1 MATRRKMVDQ
11 LELYEALIEAADTLE
26 WVWNCTAP
34 NQDVIEEAV
43 DAARKVLSKYE
54 QGN

>member
-1 MATRRKMVDQ
+1 MANKLIVQ
-11 LELYEALIEAADTLE
+11 LELYEALIEATDTLE

-34 NQDVIEEAV
+34 NQDVIKEAV
-43 DAARKVLSKYE
+43 DSARKVLSKYE

>member
-1 MATRRKMVDQ
+1 MANKLKMVDQ

-26 WVWNCTAP
+26 WVWNCTTP
-34 NQDVIEEAV
+34 NQNVIKEAI
-43 DAARKVLSKYE
+43 DAARRVLSKYE